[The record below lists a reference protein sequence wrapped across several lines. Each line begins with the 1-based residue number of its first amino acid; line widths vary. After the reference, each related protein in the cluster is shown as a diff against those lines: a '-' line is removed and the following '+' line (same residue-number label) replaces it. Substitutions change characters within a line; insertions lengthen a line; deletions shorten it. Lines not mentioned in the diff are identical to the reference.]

1 MDTGAWQAIAAV
13 TAAVIALVALGVAA
27 VAAGYARGQRDASSR
42 QADAAEAQVEVMRRQ
57 VDLMER
63 QGPAGAMAREVPY
76 VPPWILQH
84 FKGDTYTLTNGGISP
99 EYDVHIEL
107 PPNTPGRGPY
117 DHEQIAP
124 RSSTS
129 FMAVRTMSTPHD
141 DVTITWSRKPGEEQL
156 SWKTVLPA
164 KR

>member
-1 MDTGAWQAIAAV
+1 MCTSYSGEMPPFVSVYVSPLKCCRIHGG
-13 TAAVIALVALGVAA
+13 TYGT
-27 VAAGYARGQRDASSR
+27 SR
-42 QADAAEAQVEVMRRQ
+42 
-57 VDLMER
+57 
-63 QGPAGAMAREVPY
+63 AMAREVPY

-129 FMAVRTMSTPHD
+129 FMAVRTMS
-141 DVTITWSRKPGEEQL
+141 
-156 SWKTVLPA
+156 
-164 KR
+164 